1 MPTGLATTTGDSAAY
16 VCDST
21 GVGRVRRGSCTMLA
35 LPPVGIVAGGHVD
48 QTPESIAG
56 PRLRESAVLLP
67 LYARDDEPQ
76 LLFIKRTDKVGLHK
90 GEIGFPGGRLEPDD
104 PTPLAAALREAYE
117 ELGILPE
124 AVTPLGAL
132 PAVSTVV
139 TSMLIYPF
147 VGRLPA
153 PPDLIPEPFEV
164 AETIEVPLNILRD
177 PATYHE
183 EDWVIRGVERRIFV
197 YRHNGHAIWGA
208 TGRIVQHLL
217 RRLDRWPW
225 GPIGRPWTIDDVAA
239 ALDGTA

>member
-1 MPTGLATTTGDSAAY
+1 MD
-16 VCDST
+16 
-21 GVGRVRRGSCTMLA
+21 
-35 LPPVGIVAGGHVD
+35 H
-48 QTPESIAG
+48 TPDRIAG
-56 PRLRESAVLLP
+56 VRLRESAVLMP

-76 LLFIKRTDKVGLHK
+76 LLFIKRTDKVVLHK
-90 GEIGFPGGRLEPDD
+90 GEIGFPGGSLEPDD

-139 TSMLIYPF
+139 SSMLIYPF
-147 VGRLPA
+147 VGRLA
-153 PPDLIPEPFEV
+153 SPPELIPDPFEV

-197 YRHNGHAIWGA
+197 YRYDAHAIWGA

-217 RRLDRWPW
+217 RRLEHWPW
-225 GPIGRPWTIDDVAA
+225 RPTERPWTIDDVTA
-239 ALDGTA
+239 ALEGTAGFDDE